1 MKKTKGTGVMLFGMF
16 AIIVIIAVFILAG
29 NGAKKEAASKEIRVG
44 LLLYR
49 GDDTFISTLRSYI
62 EEKAKE
68 YERTEGIK
76 VTLDILDAKSNQNTQ
91 NNQVDRLLEL
101 GCNALCVNIVDR
113 FAASVVID
121 KAMAADVPVIFF
133 NREPVEEDMNR
144 WEKLYYVGADA
155 KESAVLEG
163 KILVDAYRK
172 DPASLDR
179 NGDGTVSY
187 VLLEGESNH
196 QDSLIRTE
204 WSIQTLKDGGVPLE
218 KITGG
223 IASWERSQASA
234 MMEQWLTDYPDQIE
248 LVICNNDDMA
258 LGAIDAIE
266 RAGILPGTIKLA
278 GIDATPPGVEALKAG
293 CDDKGTPYDCAVICS
308 TDATYPEDVPALAP
322 RLKEVLGKGTL
333 FLAGAAPKD
342 MEAIY
347 REAGIDEFISV
358 KANCYDILRM
368 LQQKKG
374 MKITE
379 EEVK

>member
-204 WSIQTLKDGGVPLE
+204 WSVQTLKDRGVPIE

-223 IASWERSQASA
+223 IANWERSQASA
-234 MMEQWLTDYPDQIE
+234 LMEQWLELYPDTIE
-248 LVICNNDDMA
+248 LVLSNNDDMA
-258 LGAIDAIE
+258 LGAIDALD
-266 RAGILPGTIKLA
+266 RAGGKKISVV
-278 GIDATPPGVEALKAG
+278 GIDGTTQGQDAVQSGKMLGTVSSDKTGYANAIFTIAAAAGMGEPIPGEITL
-293 CDDKGTPYDCAVICS
+293 DKGKYYWSRQNNV
-308 TDATYPEDVPALAP
+308 V
-322 RLKEVLGKGTL
+322 KE
-333 FLAGAAPKD
+333 
-342 MEAIY
+342 
-347 REAGIDEFISV
+347 
-358 KANCYDILRM
+358 
-368 LQQKKG
+368 
-374 MKITE
+374 KINP
-379 EEVK
+379 